1 MITIRQGRLSDADL
15 IADFQIA
22 LALESEKL
30 RLDRAT
36 VKKGVRAVFKDK
48 CKGQYYIAQLDG
60 EAAGV
65 LLTIPEWSDWRN
77 STVIWIHSL
86 YVKPDARVKGVF
98 KKMFEFLKK
107 KTKSSQ
113 QFFGLRLY
121 VDKNNRSAQ
130 AVYKKIGMTKDHYLL
145 YQWMK

>member
-86 YVKPDARVKGVF
+86 YVKPDARGKGVF

-121 VDKNNRSAQ
+121 VDINNRSAQ

>member
-1 MITIRQGRLSDADL
+1 MITIRQGKLSDANL
-15 IADFQIA
+15 IADFQVV
-22 LALESEKL
+22 LAWESEKL
-30 RLDRAT
+30 RLDRAA
-36 VKKGVRAVFKDK
+36 VIKGVRAVFKDK
-48 CKGQYYIAQLDG
+48 SKGKYYIAELDG
-60 EAAGV
+60 KPAGV

-86 YVKPDARVKGVF
+86 YVKPDARGKGVF
-98 KKMFEFLKK
+98 RYMFEFLKE
-107 KTKSSQ
+107 KTKKSQ

-130 AVYKKIGMTKDHYLL
+130 AVYKKVGMTKDHYLL